1 MMCGAIY
8 STSLVGPAVR
18 DRQLLSLEEAVRQ
31 LTSVPAEL
39 YGIVDRGVLRPGAW
53 ADVVVFDPD
62 TVGYGPERTRHDLP
76 GGAPRLYADAVGV
89 EHVLVNGVEIVTGGA
104 ATGEVP
110 GKVLKS
116 GIDTQT
122 VRPGRKG

>member
-1 MMCGAIY
+1 
-8 STSLVGPAVR
+8 VGPAVR
-18 DRQLLSLEEAVRQ
+18 DRRLLALEAAVRQ

-39 YGIVDRGVLRPGAW
+39 YGIVDRGVLPPGAW